1 MNRKVLSTEIPAI
14 AEIMTKNQNEVYTV
28 IIGAG
33 IAGLSA
39 AHHLI
44 KNGFKR
50 TVILEAT
57 NRYGGRIN
65 SKKFGDACCELGAKW
80 ITIDASKNS
89 MFDLLRHMDGLQK
102 RVKIK
107 DDTVYRNTKGELIQ
121 QHLPISIDSYFRKL
135 CNASD
140 LQDRVRKGQ
149 VQDLNN
155 VHTYLQAEIDRIA
168 STMYKKKDRSTVQN
182 VFFSLMNEF
191 GGTLGCNLE
200 NLNVEQLLKCR
211 THYTYPIYIPNGLTN
226 ILQDIMANIDEHHLR
241 IGQPV
246 GEICWFNYDDNESTK
261 RIVYCLD
268 GTILLADHIICTLP
282 LGVLK
287 TFASHMFKPKLPEE
301 KMAAI
306 ANLGYGCPVKIYF
319 EYKKDVKQ
327 WFRKNLRPLW
337 SSEERKGNLRWT
349 KQVVEIAKMP
359 TSNRVLEITIG
370 GAFYDEIEKLPDSV
384 VSTEITKLLR
394 ECLNDSSVPPP
405 YEILR
410 SDWNSSACYMGGRP
424 YFSTSSSNR
433 DIQCLAAPLGNK
445 PSLMF
450 AGDATILSGF
460 GTLDGA
466 RVSGIR
472 EAQRIIDFYRSLP
485 AEATVNKGG

>member
-1 MNRKVLSTEIPAI
+1 MAQ
-14 AEIMTKNQNEVYTV
+14 NQNEVYTV

-44 KNGFKR
+44 KHGFKR
-50 TVILEAT
+50 TVVIEAT

-80 ITIDASKNS
+80 ITIDASRNS
-89 MFDLLRHMDGLQK
+89 MLDLLKRTNGLQR
-102 RVKIK
+102 RVKTK
-107 DDTVYRNTKGELIQ
+107 DDAIYRSTKGEPIRQ
-121 QHLPISIDSYFRKL
+121 DLPTTIDGYFRKL
-135 CNASD
+135 CSGID
-140 LQDRVRKGQ
+140 LQERVCKGE

-155 VHTYLQAEIDRIA
+155 VHCYLQTEVDRITT
-168 STMYKKKDRSTVQN
+168 TMFKEKDRHIVHN
-182 VFFSLMNEF
+182 VFNSLMNEY
-191 GGTLGCNLE
+191 GGSLGCNLE
-200 NLNVEQLLKCR
+200 NLNVEQLLKCKN
-211 THYTYPIYIPNGLTN
+211 HYTYPIYIPNGLTN
-226 ILQDIMANIDEHHLR
+226 ILEDIMTNIDEQNLR
-241 IGQPV
+241 TGQPV
-246 GEICWFNYDDNESTK
+246 GEICWFNYDDNGATK
-261 RIVYCLD
+261 RAVYCLD

-287 TFASHMFKPKLPEE
+287 TFAGHMFKPKLPTE
-301 KMAAI
+301 KMTAI
-306 ANLGYGCPVKIYF
+306 ANLGYGCPVKFYF
-319 EYKKDVKQ
+319 EYKNDVKP

-337 SSEERKGNLRWT
+337 TSKERCKDLKWT

-370 GAFYDEIEKLPDSV
+370 GAFYDEIEKLPDSD
-384 VSTEITKLLR
+384 VSMEITKLLR
-394 ECLNDSSVPPP
+394 KCLNNTNVPPP

-424 YFSTSSSNR
+424 YFSTSSSNK
-433 DIQCLAAPLGNK
+433 DVQSLAAPLGQK

-466 RVSGIR
+466 RLSGIR

-485 AEATVNKGG
+485 TESNAIDKNA